1 MGKRGQGVRRG
12 GKPLNVYNSDDDP
25 DPESQD
31 FYHDDIDDFH
41 EGRNKVLLDEGYKDQ
56 RLDDSDE
63 EEEVMNVVSDD
74 DLLSSDDDDDEI
86 RMYKTQLRR
95 LRQHHLQ
102 KKMDSDLEEEAED
115 DGLPDSKAWGA
126 KRNRFYH
133 ADIIDNKFDLSGSD
147 EETGNAA
154 MEEKEAL
161 ALQRKMAEEMSDQD
175 FGLDA
180 FTVKPAKKKE
190 AKEEGKVVKDLSK
203 LSKREKLELL
213 KKESPELLTLIED
226 YISKMTEVKDIFQPL
241 LTLVNEGKVHGSAA
255 DYVRTR
261 FHLNMNYC
269 INVSFYL
276 MLKAKHIAAG
286 NHPVIKRLV
295 QYRNLMKQ
303 LEPLDTKLKPEIDD
317 ILDRLKNGEDVHL
330 PPPPE
335 QTAGVSKK
343 AEKLKRKLKEKTRVK
358 DPEPPAKV
366 KKQTGSFETQ
376 AEKDALEYYNM
387 MKKGRNMYDDDEDED
402 EDEDDEKAGAVEP
415 SQPED
420 GEEEEGKRAI
430 TYQIAKNKGM
440 TTKRKREQRNPRVKH
455 RKKFEKA
462 KVRRK
467 GQVREPRTEMNRY
480 AGELTGI
487 RAGIKCGVK
496 LR

>member
-1 MGKRGQGVRRG
+1 MGKRGQSGRKG
-12 GKPLNVYNSDDDP
+12 GRPLNVYTSDDDP

-31 FYHDDIDDFH
+31 YYHDDIDDFH
-41 EGRNKVLLDEGYKDQ
+41 EGRNKVLLDEGYKESH
-56 RLDDSDE
+56 LEDSDE
-63 EEEVMNVVSDD
+63 EEEVMNVVADD
-74 DLLSSDDDDDEI
+74 ELLSSEDDDDEI

-95 LRQHHLQ
+95 YRQHHIQ
-102 KKMDSDLEEEAED
+102 KKMDSDLEEEGED

-180 FTVKPAKKKE
+180 FKVKPTKKKE
-190 AKEEGKVVKDLSK
+190 VKEEGKVMKDLTK

-226 YISKMTEVKDIFQPL
+226 YICKMTEVKDIFQPL
-241 LTLVNEGKVHGSAA
+241 LNLVNEGKLHGSAA
-255 DYVRTR
+255 NYVRTR

-276 MLKAKHIAAG
+276 MLKAKHIAAE
-286 NHPVIKRLV
+286 NHPVVKRLV

-303 LEPLDTKLKPEIDD
+303 LEPLDSKLKPEIDD
-317 ILDRLKNGEDVHL
+317 ILERLKNGEDVDLTH
-330 PPPPE
+330 PRE
-335 QTAGVSKK
+335 QTAGIIKK
-343 AEKLKRKLKEKTRVK
+343 AEKLKRKLKDRTRGK
-358 DPEPPAKV
+358 DTEPPAKV
-366 KKQTGSFETQ
+366 KKQTDRFETQ

-387 MKKGRNMYDDDEDED
+387 MKKGRNMYDDDDD
-402 EDEDDEKAGAVEP
+402 DEDDDDELEEGVKEQAEP
-415 SQPED
+415 NDE
-420 GEEEEGKRAI
+420 EEEEGKRAI

-440 TTKRKREQRNPRVKH
+440 TPKRKREQRNPRVKH

-467 GQVREPRTEMNRY
+467 GQVREPRTEMTRY
-480 AGELTGI
+480 AGEMTGI
-487 RAGIKCGVK
+487 RAGIKRGIK
-496 LR
+496 LK